1 MTFLIIFVYK
11 NKKMINITY
20 IRKNPDIVKEKLK
33 LKNFKEL
40 NLIDEIFE
48 LDKEKRLLQSDLDT
62 KQNIINNTSLEIGKL
77 KSKNINVDSK
87 IELVKNLKIENSFL
101 IERLELLDSLI
112 YNHLVKI
119 PNIPND
125 NVPKGN
131 STEDNEVIKESL
143 LTENLLCLDHIE
155 IIKKYNLGDFEIGSK
170 ITGSGFPIFKGNGS
184 KLQRALISYF
194 LDFNIERGYIEYSP
208 PYLVNQDSA
217 FGTGQYPDK
226 ENQMYLTQDNLYLI
240 PTSEVPITNIYR
252 DTLLKEED
260 LPIKMT
266 AFSPCFRREAGGYG
280 KDTKGLNRVHQ
291 FDKVE
296 IVQIVHPDKSYDVLD
311 EMVNHV
317 EGLIKSLELP
327 YRIIRLCG
335 GDMSFTSAITYDF
348 EVYSFSQK
356 RWLEVSSVSNFES
369 FQTNR
374 LKCRF
379 KDSDKKITL
388 THSLNGSSLAIPRI
402 MVCLLENNQVEDGI
416 ILPKV
421 LQPYYGNDKIVL
433 I

>member
-1 MTFLIIFVYK
+1 
-11 NKKMINITY
+11 MI
-20 IRKNPDIVKEKLK
+20 KERLK

-40 NLIDEIFE
+40 NLIDEILE
-48 LDKEKRLLQSDLDT
+48 LDKEKRLLQAEFDT
-62 KQNIINNTSLEIGKL
+62 KQSIINNTSFEIGKL
-77 KSKNINVDSK
+77 KAKNINADSK
-87 IELVKNLKIENSFL
+87 IDLVRELKAENSL
-101 IERLELLDSLI
+101 LTEKLDSVDKIIFASL
-112 YNHLVKI
+112 LKI
-119 PNIPND
+119 PNIPNEK
-125 NVPKGN
+125 VPFGT
-131 STEDNEVIKESL
+131 SAEDNEVIKESL
-143 LTENLLCLDHIE
+143 ITENPICLDHIE
-155 IIKKYNLGDFEIGSK
+155 IIKKYNLGDFEVGSK
-170 ITGSGFPIFKGNGS
+170 ITGSGFPVFKGNGS

-194 LDFNIERGYIEYSP
+194 LDFNINKGYVEYSP

-217 FGTGQYPDK
+217 FGTGQFPDK
-226 ENQMYLTQDNLYLI
+226 ENQMYLTQDDLYLI

-252 DTLLKEED
+252 DTLLKEEE

-280 KDTKGLNRVHQ
+280 KETKGLNRVHQ

-296 IVQIVHPDKSYDVLD
+296 IVQIVHPDKSYEVLD

-317 EGLIKSLELP
+317 EELIKSLELP
-327 YRIIRLCG
+327 YRIIKLCG

-402 MVCLLENNQVEDGI
+402 MVCLLENNQTKDGI
-416 ILPKV
+416 LLPEV
-421 LQPYYGNDKIVL
+421 LHSYYGNKI
-433 I
+433 IN